1 MKTVTFDSPT
11 QGTISY
17 TDKKRGLWWMSAL
30 YPLFPI
36 TGLVLHALTGIELM
50 LLVPMVTAYICVPL
64 FDYLL
69 GEDLSN
75 PPEEVVAQLEQDRYY
90 SRLLYLAVPLHF
102 ITFFAA
108 VYWIVTQDLSM
119 AGYLILAVGA
129 GMTSGLGIN
138 TGHELGHKTDPLSRL
153 MAKIVLAVPGYGH
166 FCLEHNA
173 GHHRHVATPED
184 TASSKM
190 GENIYAFA
198 LREIPGGF
206 KRAWQLEKVRLQR
219 KGKSMWSPSNE
230 LLQSYAITAIIQ
242 ISLLIAFGWMLL
254 PFLIIHNFLAWWQLT
269 SANYI
274 EHYGLLRG
282 KKANGSYER
291 CQPHH
296 SWNSNHVFSNL
307 LLYHLERHSD
317 HHAHPTRHY
326 QSLRNFDDVPALPN
340 GYFGAYLMA
349 YCPPIWFAV
358 MDPRLLNL
366 QHIQGDLS
374 KVNILP
380 GKREAIEQKYAALVA
395 A

>member
-1 MKTVTFDSPT
+1 MTPSEH
-11 QGTISY
+11 G
-17 TDKKRGLWWMSAL
+17 
-30 YPLFPI
+30 
-36 TGLVLHALTGIELM
+36 
-50 LLVPMVTAYICVPL
+50 
-64 FDYLL
+64 
-69 GEDLSN
+69 
-75 PPEEVVAQLEQDRYY
+75 VAQTHSQQP
-90 SRLLYLAVPLHF
+90 AVWL
-102 ITFFAA
+102 
-108 VYWIVTQDLSM
+108 
-119 AGYLILAVGA
+119 
-129 GMTSGLGIN
+129 
-138 TGHELGHKTDPLSRL
+138 
-153 MAKIVLAVPGYGH
+153 
-166 FCLEHNA
+166 
-173 GHHRHVATPED
+173 
-184 TASSKM
+184 
-190 GENIYAFA
+190 
-198 LREIPGGF
+198 
-206 KRAWQLEKVRLQR
+206 
-219 KGKSMWSPSNE
+219 
-230 LLQSYAITAIIQ
+230 
-242 ISLLIAFGWMLL
+242 
-254 PFLIIHNFLAWWQLT
+254 FLIFPGSFGACLAHCWCVG
-269 SANYI
+269 SGCR
-274 EHYGLLRG
+274 GLLRG

>member
-1 MKTVTFDSPT
+1 
-11 QGTISY
+11 
-17 TDKKRGLWWMSAL
+17 
-30 YPLFPI
+30 
-36 TGLVLHALTGIELM
+36 
-50 LLVPMVTAYICVPL
+50 
-64 FDYLL
+64 
-69 GEDLSN
+69 
-75 PPEEVVAQLEQDRYY
+75 
-90 SRLLYLAVPLHF
+90 
-102 ITFFAA
+102 
-108 VYWIVTQDLSM
+108 
-119 AGYLILAVGA
+119 
-129 GMTSGLGIN
+129 
-138 TGHELGHKTDPLSRL
+138 
-153 MAKIVLAVPGYGH
+153 
-166 FCLEHNA
+166 
-173 GHHRHVATPED
+173 
-184 TASSKM
+184 
-190 GENIYAFA
+190 
-198 LREIPGGF
+198 
-206 KRAWQLEKVRLQR
+206 
-219 KGKSMWSPSNE
+219 
-230 LLQSYAITAIIQ
+230 
-242 ISLLIAFGWMLL
+242 MLL

-274 EHYGLLRG
+274 EHYGLLRA